1 MRTLGI
7 FILMLLGL
15 LQAIGYVTN
24 SQTIR
29 GLGLSTAAS
38 PLPIVF
44 TEVKG
49 VETFASDFY
58 LVWEKENNKSDSLK
72 ITSNIYSKLKGPY
85 NRRNVYGAVISYGPV
100 LPQEKIISVLN
111 YGLCSNK
118 PLVKEMG
125 LSGNEKNIFI
135 KIISKTKG
143 DFRSWIIRPD
153 CSKK

>member
-1 MRTLGI
+1 MRTAGI
-7 FILMLLGL
+7 CILMILGL
-15 LQAIGYVTN
+15 LQAIGYITG
-24 SQTIR
+24 SSSIR
-29 GLGLSTAAS
+29 GLGLVTTAS

-58 LVWEKENNKSDSLK
+58 LVWEKENNKNDSIK

-100 LPQEKIISVLN
+100 LPEERIISVLN
-111 YGLCSNK
+111 YGLCTDQS
-118 PLVKEMG
+118 LLKEMG

-135 KIISKTKG
+135 RIISKTKN
-143 DFRSWIIRPD
+143 DSRSWILKPD
-153 CSKK
+153 CTN

>member
-1 MRTLGI
+1 MRTIGI
-7 FILMLLGL
+7 LVLMLLGL
-15 LQAIGYVTN
+15 LQAIGYIAN
-24 SQTIR
+24 SPAIKGV
-29 GLGLSTAAS
+29 GLVTAAS

-58 LVWEKENNKSDSLK
+58 IVWQNQNNTKDSLK
-72 ITSNIYSKLKGPY
+72 ITSALYGKLKGPY

-100 LPQEKIISVLN
+100 LPKEKIISVLN

-118 PLVKEMG
+118 SLLKELG

-135 KIISKTKG
+135 RITSKTKN
-143 DFRSWIIRPD
+143 DSRTWVITPN
-153 CSKK
+153 CK